1 MHLRT
6 VDGFVLYTHLSIHTF
21 NRYLL
26 DAFYVPGFRNTAVD
40 KDKNLATVELIFSQA

>member
-6 VDGFVLYTHLSIHTF
+6 VDGFMLYIL

-26 DAFYVPGFRNTAVD
+26 DAFYVPGSRNTTVD